1 MPSPRHLFVGLGLVL
16 GLFCA
21 TSARLAAADVPEG
34 AEEGV
39 ENGSEKG
46 TEKSAEPALALPLSK
61 SHEEWLDLV
70 DPLLSEDER
79 AYFLGLEE
87 VFRRDAFIRAFWRI
101 RDPYDDTYKNEFQV
115 HWEGRGREAVFRF
128 GTMKDARAV
137 AFTMHGEP
145 EFRCVSHNS
154 HAEVWRY
161 YEGDPEAVVLDSSK
175 YFYMLF
181 YAIQKDDPYR
191 RWLPGRIFRA
201 APRGRLPDVP
211 IRDHCRGKPAGAMGL
226 VRGQENRDPTKT
238 EPESWA
244 SMEIPVPPEEWLPT
258 FAANT
263 SDLPENAKIFDADL
277 EVSFPGRQGQRTVV
291 QAVIAVDPLALPL
304 PATYLDGSA
313 HARETI
319 APEERRFVLVGEI
332 VREDELF
339 ETFQFRFNTGRA
351 DVAGDEESA
360 SAALEYPDG
369 QPIGIV
375 FQRLLRPGTFRLLMR
390 VEDLLGHSFARF
402 DRTIEVPQV
411 EGRIPAPSTLLGR
424 YLAEADDATARGE
437 TTLTLLPPGGVLHTG
452 PVRFQTLT
460 TGELDRVEFLLDDQ
474 LILTKTRPPYSVEL
488 DLGDFPEPHTLRAVA
503 FDMLGRD
510 AASDEL
516 LLNPGGQNFRVRLAE
531 PRNGEKYTDSLRA
544 SVQVSVPDDRRLDRV
559 ELYLGENLV
568 ATLYQEPFYQPI
580 LLPHHRATYVR
591 AVAHLTDGHSTED
604 LAVINAPGVVEDVDV
619 QMVEVFA
626 TVRDRRDEPVTDLD
640 AGDFRIAEDG
650 EPQQILRF
658 QRVTDLPLHALLLL
672 DVSASMKDTLPRVAE
687 AGRGFLEGVMTP
699 KDRAAVVSFHDQPTV
714 AETFTADTDELV
726 RELESLRAAGSTAL
740 YDSLVFSLHYFY
752 GIKGQKALL
761 VLSDGDDEASRFG
774 VDTTLEVARRA
785 GIQIYAIGLQEEKL
799 ARVSRKVLRRLAEE
813 SGGRAFFP
821 QSADELPAI
830 YQRIQDDLRS
840 QYFLAYQSN
849 STQPATEF
857 RRVEVTVEPTGERHG
872 RGELEVRAMSGYYP

>member
-1 MPSPRHLFVGLGLVL
+1 MLSVRPFAASSRLRLVTLAVFLVL
-16 GLFCA
+16 SVGAFA
-21 TSARLAAADVPEG
+21 ETKEDAD
-34 AEEGV
+34 AD
-39 ENGSEKG
+39 
-46 TEKSAEPALALPLSK
+46 LALPLSK
-61 SHEEWLDLV
+61 GHEEWLDLV
-70 DPLLSEDER
+70 DPILSDDER
-79 AYFLGLEE
+79 AYFLALDEA
-87 VFRRDAFIRAFWRI
+87 FRRDAFIRAFWRV
-101 RDPYDDTYKNEFQV
+101 RDPFDDTYKNEFQV
-115 HWEGRGREAVFRF
+115 HWELRGREAVFRY

-137 AFTMHGEP
+137 AYTMHGEP
-145 EFRCVSHNS
+145 EYRCVSHNT

-161 YEGDPEAVVLDSSK
+161 YEGDPEAFILDESK
-175 YFYMLF
+175 YWYMLF
-181 YAIQKDDPYR
+181 YAINKDDPYR
-191 RWLPGRIFRA
+191 RWQPGRIYRA

-211 IRDHCRGKPAGAMGL
+211 IRDHCRGNPAGVKGHVQA
-226 VRGQENRDPTKT
+226 QENRDPTKT
-238 EPESWA
+238 EPETWA
-244 SMEIPVPPEEWLPT
+244 SLEPPEPPEEWLPT

-263 SDLPENAKIFDADL
+263 SELPDGADLFDADL
-277 EVSFPGRQGQRTVV
+277 EFSFPGRQGQRTVT
-291 QAVIAVDPLALPL
+291 QAVIAIDPADLPM
-304 PATYLDGSA
+304 PV
-313 HARETI
+313 HAAAA
-319 APEERRFVLVGEI
+319 APQERRFVLVGEV
-332 VREDELF
+332 VRDDELF
-339 ETFQFRFNTGRA
+339 ETFQFQFDTGKFNTGRA
-351 DVAGDEESA
+351 DFVDGGVQAA
-360 SAALEYPDG
+360 SVSPSEALENPEG

-375 FQRLLRPGTFRLLMR
+375 FQRLLRPGTFRVLLR
-390 VEDLLGHSFARF
+390 LEDLLGRSFVHF
-402 DRTIEVPQV
+402 DRTVEVPQV
-411 EGRIPAPSTLLGR
+411 DEVVPTPSSLLGR
-424 YLAEADDATARGE
+424 YLAEADAATARGE

-460 TGELDRVEFLLDDQ
+460 TGELDRVEFLLDDT

-488 DLGDFPEPHTLRAVA
+488 DLGEFPEPHTLRAVA
-503 FDMLGRD
+503 YDLLGRD

-559 ELYLGENLV
+559 ELFLGDDLV

-580 LLPHHRATYVR
+580 LLPHHQATYVR

-626 TVRDRRDEPVTDLD
+626 TVRDRRDEPVTDLT
-640 AGDFRIAEDG
+640 AADFRIAEDDR
-650 EPQQILRF
+650 PQQILRF
-658 QRVTDLPLHALLLL
+658 RRVTDLPLHALLLL
-672 DVSASMKDTLPRVAE
+672 DVSASMKDSLPRVAE

-714 AETFTADTDELV
+714 AESFTADTEELV

-761 VLSDGDDEASRFG
+761 VLSDGDDEASRFD

-785 GIQIYAIGLQEEKL
+785 GIQIYAIGLREEKL

-813 SGGRAFFP
+813 SGGRVFFP
-821 QSADELPAI
+821 DSADELPAI

-840 QYFLAYQSN
+840 QYFLAYQSD
-849 STQPATEF
+849 SLQPPTEF
-857 RRVEVTVEPTGERHG
+857 RRVEVTVDTNE
-872 RGELEVRAMSGYYP
+872 RGELEVRSMSGYYP

>member
-1 MPSPRHLFVGLGLVL
+1 MVPARPFPVASPVASLVAIAAFVAVA
-16 GLFCA
+16 FC
-21 TSARLAAADVPEG
+21 VG
-34 AEEGV
+34 AVAETEE
-39 ENGSEKG
+39 SEL
-46 TEKSAEPALALPLSK
+46 ALALSK

-70 DPLLSEDER
+70 DPLLSDEER
-79 AYFLGLEE
+79 AYFLGLDEA
-87 VFRRDAFIRAFWRI
+87 FRRDAFIRAFWRV
-101 RDPYDDTYKNEFQV
+101 RDPYDDTYKNEFKV
-115 HWEGRGREAVFRF
+115 HWELRGREAVFRW

-137 AFTMHGEP
+137 TYTMHGEP
-145 EFRCVSHNS
+145 EYRCVSHNT

-161 YEGDPEAVVLDSSK
+161 YEGDPEAFILDESN
-175 YFYMLF
+175 YWYMLF
-181 YAIQKDDPYR
+181 YAINKDEPYR
-191 RWLPGRIFRA
+191 RWLPGRIYRA

-211 IRDHCRGKPAGAMGL
+211 IRDHCRGNPMG
-226 VRGQENRDPTKT
+226 VKGHVQSQEGRDPTKT
-238 EPESWA
+238 EPETWTSL
-244 SMEIPVPPEEWLPT
+244 EIPEPPEEWLPT

-263 SDLPENAKIFDADL
+263 SELPDGADLFDADL
-277 EVSFPGRQGQRTVV
+277 EFSFPGRQGQRTVT
-291 QAVIAVDPLALPL
+291 QAVIAIDPADLPM
-304 PATYLDGSA
+304 PAHSA
-313 HARETI
+313 SAT
-319 APEERRFVLVGEI
+319 PEERRFVVVGEV
-332 VREDELF
+332 VRDDELF
-339 ETFQFRFNTGRA
+339 ETFQFQFDTGKFNTGRA
-351 DVAGDEESA
+351 DFVEDSA
-360 SAALEYPDG
+360 SPSEALETPDG

-375 FQRLLRPGTFRLLMR
+375 FQRLLRPGTFRVLLR
-390 VEDLLGHSFARF
+390 LEDLLGRSFVHF
-402 DRTIEVPQV
+402 DRTLEVPQV
-411 EGRIPAPSTLLGR
+411 DEVVPTPSTLLGR
-424 YLAEADDATARGE
+424 YLAEADAATARGE

-503 FDMLGRD
+503 YDMLGRD

-544 SVQVSVPDDRRLDRV
+544 SIQVSVPDDRRLDRV
-559 ELYLGENLV
+559 ELFLGDELV

-580 LLPHHRATYVR
+580 LLPHHQATYVR

-626 TVRDRRDEPVTDLD
+626 TVRDRRDEPVTELT
-640 AGDFRIAEDG
+640 AADFRIAEDDR
-650 EPQQILRF
+650 PQQIVRF
-658 QRVTDLPLHALLLL
+658 RRVTDLPLHALLLL
-672 DVSASMKDTLPRVAE
+672 DVSASMKDSLPRVSE

-714 AETFTADTDELV
+714 AESFTADTEELV

-761 VLSDGDDEASRFG
+761 VLSDGDDESSRFG

-785 GIQIYAIGLQEEKL
+785 GIQIYAIGLREEKL
-799 ARVSRKVLRRLAEE
+799 ARVSRRVLRRLAEE

-821 QSADELPAI
+821 DSADELPAI

-840 QYFLAYQSN
+840 QYFLAYQSD
-849 STQPATEF
+849 SLEPPTEF
-857 RRVEVTVEPTGERHG
+857 RSVEVTVDSKE